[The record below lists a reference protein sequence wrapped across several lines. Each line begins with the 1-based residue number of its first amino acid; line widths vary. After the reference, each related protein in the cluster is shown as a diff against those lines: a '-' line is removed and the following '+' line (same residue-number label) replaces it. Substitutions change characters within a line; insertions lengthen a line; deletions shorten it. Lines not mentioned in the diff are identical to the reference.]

1 MGIHGTLKH
10 GDLTRGSYFL
20 MGISM
25 GYHQLGNPTWLP
37 ELEMGGFAA
46 NRGLCFLLF
55 WQTSMI
61 PKLCGN
67 EPFLTG

>member
-37 ELEMGGFAA
+37 ELEMGGFCGKPWTLFSVVLA
-46 NRGLCFLLF
+46 NIDDSKTL
-55 WQTSMI
+55 W
-61 PKLCGN
+61 K
-67 EPFLTG
+67 